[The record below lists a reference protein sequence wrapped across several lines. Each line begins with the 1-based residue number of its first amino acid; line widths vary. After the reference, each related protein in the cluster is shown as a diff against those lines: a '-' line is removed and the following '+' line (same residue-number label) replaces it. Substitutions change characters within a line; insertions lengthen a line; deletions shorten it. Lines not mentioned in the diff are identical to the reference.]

1 MGGAAVTAFAMRA
14 YLLLTRP
21 PPLFPGT
28 DNTWYDAVA
37 RSIETGHLGRLPAVD
52 GGRVLS
58 IRFPPAYPYVLA
70 LGRSLL
76 FWVDS
81 FDAHLWT
88 GAALGALG
96 AGAVAALAWRL
107 GRHAPVRAR
116 ALTTIVAGL
125 LFALNPAV
133 VGASVSLMAEALLLP
148 VVAVVLLITDRLI
161 TGDGHRWEAVALG
174 GLLAVGALTRSE
186 AVVLLAAVVLGG
198 YVVSRARPSSARPWV
213 VALAIG
219 FGAAIAW
226 SAIASAA
233 ADRPVVM
240 GTNSG
245 SLLLGA
251 NCPVT
256 RTADGIGYWS
266 VECLTIADRDLSTE
280 TARRS
285 KAQADFLKHH
295 FALPPQIGA
304 PGEAEL
310 SSLQTDVATDQI
322 FDHPLDTVAAVPVR
336 VLRGLGL
343 YWSPL
348 QDEQEV
354 FEGRNHSWEV
364 AGRWFNIVLILPFA
378 LLTLLAVWFRRSR
391 IGARLRDLVEVR
403 RLVPALALM
412 AAWVVTIA
420 VSYGSARFRAAI
432 EPTLAVFA
440 GLGFT
445 IVVTALAQRGR
456 TEPAS

>member
-1 MGGAAVTAFAMRA
+1 LVAFAMRA
-14 YLLLTRP
+14 YLLLTSP
-21 PPLFPGT
+21 PALFPST

-37 RSIETGHLGRLPAVD
+37 RSIEDGHLGRLPAVG

-58 IRFPPAYPYVLA
+58 IRFPPGYPIVLSV
-70 LGRSLL
+70 GRLLL
-76 FWVDS
+76 FWVNS

-88 GAALGALG
+88 GAALGAL
-96 AGAVAALAWRL
+96 ATGAVAALAWRL
-107 GRHAPVRAR
+107 GRRAPVRVR
-116 ALTTIVAGL
+116 ALATIAAGL

-133 VGASVSLMAEALLLP
+133 VGASVSLMSEALVLTI
-148 VVAVVLLITDRLI
+148 VAFVLLVIDRLV
-161 TGDGHRWEAVALG
+161 TGDGHRWEAVVLG
-174 GLLAVGALTRSE
+174 ALLAIGALTRSE
-186 AVVLLAAVVLGG
+186 AIVVLAGAVVGG
-198 YVVSRARPSSARPWV
+198 YAVSRARPRARVPWV

-219 FGAAIAW
+219 LGVAIAW
-226 SAIASAA
+226 SSVASVVAE
-233 ADRPVVM
+233 RPVVM

-256 RTADGIGYWS
+256 HTADGIGYWS
-266 VECLTIADRDLSTE
+266 IECLTTPDRDLSAE

-285 KAQADFLKHH
+285 RAQAEFLEHH
-295 FALPPQIGA
+295 FALPPQIGG

-310 SSLQTDVATDQI
+310 SSLQADAAIDEI
-322 FDHPLDTVAAVPVR
+322 FDTPLDTAAAVPVR

-378 LLTLLAVWFRRSR
+378 LLTLAAAVFRRSR
-391 IGARLRDLVEVR
+391 IGATLREVVEAR
-403 RLVPALALM
+403 RLVPSLALA
-412 AAWVVTIA
+412 AVWVLTIA

-432 EPTLAVFA
+432 EPSLAVFA
-440 GLGFT
+440 GLGIT
-445 IVVTALAQRGR
+445 IVVTALTQRGR
-456 TEPAS
+456 TDPAS